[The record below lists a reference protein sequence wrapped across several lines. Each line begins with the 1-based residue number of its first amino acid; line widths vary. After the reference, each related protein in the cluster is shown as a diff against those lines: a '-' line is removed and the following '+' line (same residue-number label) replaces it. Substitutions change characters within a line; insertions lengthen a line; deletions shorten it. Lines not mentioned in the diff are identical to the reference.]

1 MMALYGIYSMQNIP
15 IDAVPDITN
24 NQVQVVT
31 TSPSLAPQ
39 EVEQFITSPVEMAMA
54 NIPDVTDIRSIS
66 RFGLSV
72 VTIVFKDKVPILDAR
87 QFVKE
92 QIGIAEADIPSELGK
107 PEMMPITTGLG
118 EIYQYTLQVDP
129 EYVHAYDA
137 MKLRTIQDWIV
148 KRQLSGIPGIIEVS
162 SFGGFVR
169 QYEVS
174 VDPIKMQNFGLTIN
188 EVFEAL
194 EKNNQNTGGSYIEK
208 GPNAFYIRT
217 EGLIKNYEDINSI
230 VVARRGQTPVLI
242 KHIAEVKWGYPPRY
256 GAMTMEIIFGPWT
269 RRIGGEIRRGLATM
283 DGKGETVG
291 GITLMLKGGNSNDA
305 IRNVSE
311 RVEKIQLSLPKGVR
325 IEPYLD
331 RSVLVGKTIRT
342 VSTNL
347 IEGGLIVILILILL
361 LGNLRAGLIV
371 ASVIPLSMLF
381 AFIQGAMMST
391 HIIGCLHLFGSVPP
405 TTTCM
410 FLPELHELAI
420 HNGLDSQPNVTR
432 RHRLWNCS

>member
-1 MMALYGIYSMQNIP
+1 MISHIIEFSVKNKFIVAILVLIMAAFGVYSMMHIP

-39 EVEQFITSPVEMAMA
+39 EVEQFITSPVELAMA

-72 VTIVFKDKVPILDAR
+72 VTIVFKDNVPILDAR

-92 QIGIAEADIPSELGK
+92 QIGAAEMNIPSELGQ

-118 EIYQYTLQVDP
+118 EIYQYVLTVDSN
-129 EYVHAYDA
+129 YSHAFDA
-137 MKLRTIQDWIV
+137 MKLRTIHDWIV

-174 VDPIKMQNFGLTIN
+174 VDPIKLQNFALTIN
-188 EVFEAL
+188 DVYEAL
-194 EKNNQNTGGSYIEK
+194 QKNNQNSGGSYIEK
-208 GPNAFYIRT
+208 GSNAYYIRT
-217 EGLIKNYEDINSI
+217 EGLITSFEDIESI
-230 VVARRGQTPVLI
+230 VITRIGNIPVLV
-242 KHIAEVKWGYPPRY
+242 KHVADIKWGYPPRY
-256 GAMTMEIIFGPWT
+256 GAM
-269 RRIGGEIRRGLATM
+269 TM

-291 GITLMLKGGNSNDA
+291 GITLMLKGGNSSEA
-305 IRNVSE
+305 IKNVHE
-311 RVEKIQLSLPKGVR
+311 RIALIEKSLPKGVH

-361 LGNLRAGLIV
+361 LGNLRAGFIV
-371 ASVIPLSMLF
+371 ASVIPLAMLF
-381 AFIQGAMMST
+381 AFIMMR
-391 HIIGCLHLFGSVPP
+391 LFGVSANLMSLGAIDFGIVVDGAVIVVESV
-405 TTTCM
+405 
-410 FLPELHELAI
+410 LHA
-420 HNGLDSQPNVTR
+420 
-432 RHRLWNCS
+432 